1 MADVKKAKAKKTAQ
15 AKRVRKER
23 RFSPEPTY
31 ASRASIAGGMLGA
44 LALGAGVYGQWLRDD
59 PRAIAPYLFGA
70 GAIALGAALWFG
82 DAGALPLRVGD
93 AGLAIEKGTE
103 LTRLAWCDLQ
113 RVFTERGELVA
124 QGKELTL
131 RIPVAAHRTAVA
143 WILSEGTKRVPAA
156 MDVKRASLIG
166 LPEIKE
172 TDGEFVVIEGLQ
184 IAGRHCAAS
193 GKPISF
199 ERDARLCPVCGQ
211 VYLKDQVPKKCLTC
225 DNELGPKAIEA

>member
-1 MADVKKAKAKKTAQ
+1 MADVKKAKGKKAAQ

-23 RFSPEPTY
+23 RFLPEPTY

-44 LALGAGVYGQWLRDD
+44 LTLGAGVYGQWISEN

-70 GAIALGAALWFG
+70 GAVVLGAALWFG

-93 AGLAIEKGTE
+93 AGLAIEKGSE
-103 LTRLAWCDLQ
+103 LMRLAWCDVT
-113 RVFTERGELVA
+113 RVFIERGELVA
-124 QGKELTL
+124 QGEQLTL

-143 WILSEGTKRVPAA
+143 WILSEGTKRVPAI
-156 MDVKRASLIG
+156 MDVKRAAVAD
-166 LPEIKE
+166 LPEIKD

-193 GKPISF
+193 NKPISF

-211 VYLKDQVPKKCLTC
+211 VYLKDQVPKKCVTC
-225 DNELGPKAIEA
+225 ENELASQAIEV